1 MSKKLLPAG
10 KLKNLND
17 LVVGASV
24 LSADGLVG
32 YVVSTSKPCTDGIG
46 GDIVEIQAD
55 VKFPKSKFSF
65 LTYRYDGRSTHN
77 AKDDIVRVCRPE
89 NSKVKGIKVW
99 SDQPLTPVLIE
110 AGNSL
115 GMLCKLYIDTEKNGK
130 HWNGTVKPAELN
142 GIYGTCKLGKSGIL
156 SVKVW
161 EGEK

>member
-24 LSADGLVG
+24 LSSDGLVG
-32 YVVSTSKPCTDGIG
+32 YVTSTSKPCTDGIG

-55 VKFPKSKFSF
+55 VKFPQARMSF
-65 LTYRYDGRSTHN
+65 LTYRHDGRSTHS
-77 AKDDIVRVCRPE
+77 AEDDIVRVCRPE

-99 SDQPLTPVLIE
+99 SDQPLTPTLIE

-115 GMLCKLYIDTEKNGK
+115 GMTCKLYIDTEKNGK
-130 HWNGTVKPAELN
+130 LWSGTTKPAERN

-161 EGEK
+161 EDEQ

>member
-24 LSADGLVG
+24 LGADGQVG
-32 YVVSTSKPCTDGIG
+32 YVIKTDKPMTNGIC
-46 GDIVEIQAD
+46 GDVVRIQAD
-55 VKFPKSKFSF
+55 IKYPRCKTTYH
-65 LTYRYDGRSTHN
+65 TYRYDGRSEYF
-77 AKDDIVRVCRPE
+77 AEDDIVRVCRPE

-99 SDQPLTPVLIE
+99 SDRPLTPALIE

-161 EGEK
+161 EDDK